1 MSWLPEEWKNQ
12 IPHEALSH
20 ITSLETSLEKLN
32 KEVSQYRFKTKSL
45 ESELDNIKKKHD
57 EKLIEIQRLEREKSS
72 ILVRLEET
80 QKNCKSTNQSLS
92 LKENHIVDLN
102 EEVNRL
108 KTEAKQL
115 QNTIERLQSE
125 NNRLAQKQSNT
136 GDQTK
141 EDVSKL
147 KKVCHLN
154 TQRVEGVLEKVF
166 KVFHRSYQF
175 YVFQR
180 RVYRSA
186 KPNGGACY
194 Q

>member
-1 MSWLPEEWKNQ
+1 M
-12 IPHEALSH
+12 
-20 ITSLETSLEKLN
+20 
-32 KEVSQYRFKTKSL
+32 
-45 ESELDNIKKKHD
+45 DNIKKKHD
-57 EKLIEIQRLEREKSS
+57 EKLIENQRLEREKSS

-80 QKNCKSTNQSLS
+80 QENCKSTNQSLS

-125 NNRLAQKQSNT
+125 HNRLAQKQSNT

-166 KVFHRSYQF
+166 KVFQPEYEVCFVLNVFNDIFNNGVFKRFLFSYF
-175 YVFQR
+175 KNTIHMTNI
-180 RVYRSA
+180 SDIIICIDENL
-186 KPNGGACY
+186 KPKIF
-194 Q
+194 